1 MDQEDKAY
9 HHKKRSSQAE
19 IKMRPLRIGINALF
33 RGKPTGVANYIIN
46 LVKYLSQLDKH
57 NEYYVF
63 LTKSNQSYFDLAQDN
78 LHGVLCSVNTGNPL
92 LRRTWEQTIFPSLV
106 HGKKLDILHCP
117 VNIIP
122 LFARCRSI
130 VTFLDCQYFHASPKN
145 TFLRK
150 YFHNIFMRLSIKKAD
165 AIITISNSMKNELLH
180 YLSNSNNNIYVTP
193 LGQDY
198 SHKINETVD
207 LKKIKRH
214 FGITRKYLLFVGF
227 PQYRKNLPGLLKG
240 FAMALKKI
248 RNPYDLVIC
257 GDIETKI
264 ESDYPNVLRTIEE
277 LKIGNYVKFTNYLEN
292 PVLQNLMSGAEL
304 FVFPSFYEGF
314 GLPVIEAMAC
324 GLPVLVSDIPVMHEI
339 VGEAGEYINPYNV
352 ESISRGICT
361 LLSDQ
366 TLREKLRME
375 GKTMA
380 SRFTWE
386 NTAIKTLECY
396 QKIGKEGT
404 S

>member
-9 HHKKRSSQAE
+9 HNKKRPSEAK
-19 IKMRPLRIGINALF
+19 IKMRPLSIGINALF

-46 LVKYLSQLDKH
+46 LVKYLSRLDK
-57 NEYYVF
+57 NNKYYIFV
-63 LTKSNQSYFDLAQDN
+63 TKSNQSYFDVAQDN
-78 LHGVLCSVNTGNPL
+78 LHKVICSANTENPL
-92 LRRTWEQTIFPSLV
+92 LRRMWEQTIFPSLV
-106 HGKKLDILHCP
+106 HEKKLDILHCP

-122 LFARCRSI
+122 LFARCKSI
-130 VTFLDCQYFHASPKN
+130 VTFLDCQYFHTSPKN

-165 AIITISNSMKNELLH
+165 AIIAISNSMKSELLH
-180 YLSNSNNNIYVTP
+180 YLRCSNNNIYVTH

-198 SHKINETVD
+198 SHENNESVD
-207 LKKIKRH
+207 LEKMKRH

-248 RNPYDLVIC
+248 KNSYDLVIC

-264 ESDYPNVLRTIEE
+264 ESDYPNILRTIEE
-277 LKIGNYVKFTNYLEN
+277 LEIGDYVKFTNYVEKPDL
-292 PVLQNLMSGAEL
+292 VRLMTGAEL

-324 GLPVLVSDIPVMHEI
+324 GSPVLVSDIPVMHEI
-339 VGEAGEYINPYNV
+339 VGEAGEYIDPYNI
-352 ESISRGICT
+352 ESISTGICT

-366 TLREKLRME
+366 TLREKLRIE
-375 GKTMA
+375 GQTMA

-396 QKIGKEGT
+396 QKIGNKRI